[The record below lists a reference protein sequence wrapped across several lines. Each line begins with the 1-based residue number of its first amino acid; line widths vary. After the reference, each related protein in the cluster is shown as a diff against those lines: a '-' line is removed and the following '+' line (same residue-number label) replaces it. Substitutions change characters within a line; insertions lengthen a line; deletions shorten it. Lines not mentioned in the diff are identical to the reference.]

1 MSIEEMEVAIISA
14 QAGIEVLKYMA
25 GAYTGLFIITI
36 TLLIHIWKTTQK
48 RQEKKDDKQDE
59 TLLAIGQTLEGIKLL
74 LASKGIMVK
83 E

>member
-1 MSIEEMEVAIISA
+1 MSIEEMKVAIISA

-48 RQEKKDDKQDE
+48 SQEKKDDKQDE
-59 TLLAIGQTLEGIKLL
+59 TLLTIGKTLKGIELL
-74 LASKGIMVK
+74 LASKGMK
-83 E
+83 LKG

>member
-1 MSIEEMEVAIISA
+1 MKVAIISA

-48 RQEKKDDKQDE
+48 RQEKKNDKQDE
-59 TLLAIGQTLEGIKLL
+59 INEMICKALTGIELL
-74 LASKGIMVK
+74 LASKGIKLK